1 MAKVKAA
8 TTIGCASRDHSDSLL
23 IGLAKLPR
31 GLSCQYGL
39 VNAPTPAAP
48 MAELPLATAVMG
60 WVPVRRL
67 CAMNS
72 RHLVN
77 AKPAFPETGPNLEL
91 WFQVGPAV
99 PGTLKSPSKQMV
111 RQSPMRHFKIL
122 NLERLRFIISN
133 MAPQD
138 GGWRRAE
145 RVASCSQLVYSSL
158 EIHARVE
165 LLIRGSAVVWCRFI
179 SRGGK

>member
-60 WVPVRRL
+60 WVPGRRL
-67 CAMNS
+67 S
-72 RHLVN
+72 R
-77 AKPAFPETGPNLEL
+77 A
-91 WFQVGPAV
+91 
-99 PGTLKSPSKQMV
+99 
-111 RQSPMRHFKIL
+111 
-122 NLERLRFIISN
+122 
-133 MAPQD
+133 
-138 GGWRRAE
+138 
-145 RVASCSQLVYSSL
+145 
-158 EIHARVE
+158 
-165 LLIRGSAVVWCRFI
+165 AVVAAAHGLYSTFQMAEVAIPTTLFAEIPAADRAVA
-179 SRGGK
+179 GTA